1 MDPAAVTDRTPVV
14 CGTGPRQCFTEHHLH
29 VVIGVEVVLNDD
41 DTEHRHVDALEQK
54 RDTFFATTRKTEDPE
69 IAIKQL
75 RRRVQK
81 WIDAYKNEKNAW
93 NHAKYE
99 AMRSGIATG
108 LDLTE

>member
-1 MDPAAVTDRTPVV
+1 MALTAEVISAWPTYSNDGMLR
-14 CGTGPRQCFTEHHLH
+14 
-29 VVIGVEVVLNDD
+29 IGVEVVLNDD